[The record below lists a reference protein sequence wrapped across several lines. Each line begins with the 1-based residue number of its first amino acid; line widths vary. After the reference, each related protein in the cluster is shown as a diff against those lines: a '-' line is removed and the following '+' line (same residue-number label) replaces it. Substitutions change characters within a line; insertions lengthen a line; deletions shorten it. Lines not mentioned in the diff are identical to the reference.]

1 MMEKLNPTT
10 KSASEPAT
18 KPGPN
23 PGSSESV
30 WRENLQDER
39 DGITLYEGLA
49 ALESDPKRADT
60 LRAIAIAE
68 RKHAALW
75 ESKLSALGVAETYT
89 PSARVRALLWL
100 AGRIGPK
107 AILPL
112 VMQAEARDAD
122 KYQRQGA
129 DASALAADERLHR
142 ATLGALGKGV
152 GAGSRLD
159 IAGREGW
166 HRGGQAGNLRAAVFG
181 MNDGLVSNLS
191 LVLGVAAAG
200 SGHDTLVL
208 TGVAGLLAGAF
219 SMAVGEYVSVSS
231 QRDVLNRQVELERRE
246 LIDAPEEEAEELAH
260 LLQQKGL
267 SREQALAASA
277 EIMKNPEAALDTL
290 VREELGLNPDDLGS
304 PVGAAASSFG
314 TFAVGACVPLLP
326 FALLAGRAAVV
337 VSAVLGGAVLAV
349 VGGLL
354 GFLSGASPL
363 RSGLRMFGLAAL
375 AAGATTLIGTL
386 LGSGLAR

>member
-1 MMEKLNPTT
+1 MTAFPPSTTPVKNPP
-10 KSASEPAT
+10 PAT
-18 KPGPN
+18 E
-23 PGSSESV
+23 SSRPSASV
-30 WRENLQDER
+30 WRENLRDER

-49 ALESDPKRADT
+49 ALETDPKRAET
-60 LRAIAIAE
+60 LRSIAVAE
-68 RKHAALW
+68 RRHAALW
-75 ESKLSALGVAETYT
+75 AAKLSALGVEDAYR
-89 PSARVRALLWL
+89 PSARVRTLLWL
-100 AGRIGPK
+100 AARIGPR

-129 DASALAADERLHR
+129 DATALAHDGRRHR

-200 SGHDTLVL
+200 SGQETLVL

-219 SMAVGEYVSVSS
+219 SMAVGEYVSVST
-231 QRDVLNRQVELERRE
+231 QRDVLGRQVELERRE
-246 LIDAPEEEAEELAH
+246 LIDAPDEEAEELAH
-260 LLQQKGL
+260 LLEQKGL
-267 SREQALAASA
+267 SREQAQAASA

-290 VREELGLNPDDLGS
+290 VREELGLDPDDLGS
-304 PVGAAASSFG
+304 PVGAAVSSFAM
-314 TFAVGACVPLLP
+314 FAIGAAIPLVPFTLLT
-326 FALLAGRAAVV
+326 GR
-337 VSAVLGGAVLAV
+337 SAVIASAALGGVVLAA

-363 RSGLRMFGLAAL
+363 RSAVRMFGLAAL
-375 AAGATTLIGTL
+375 AAAATTSIGRLI
-386 LGSGLAR
+386 GSGLAR

>member
-1 MMEKLNPTT
+1 VKNPD
-10 KSASEPAT
+10 PAT
-18 KPGPN
+18 KSPRP
-23 PGSSESV
+23 SATV
-30 WRENLQDER
+30 WRENLRDER

-49 ALESDPKRADT
+49 ALETDAKRADT
-60 LRAIAIAE
+60 LRSIAIAE
-68 RKHAALW
+68 RRHAALW
-75 ESKLSALGVAETYT
+75 EAKLSALGVEDAYR
-89 PSARVRALLWL
+89 PSARVRTLLWL
-100 AGRIGPK
+100 AARIGPR

-129 DASALAADERLHR
+129 DATALASDERSHR

-166 HRGGQAGNLRAAVFG
+166 HRRGQAGNLRAAVFG
-181 MNDGLVSNLS
+181 MNDGLISNLS

-200 SGHDTLVL
+200 TGHETLVL

-219 SMAVGEYVSVSS
+219 SMAVGEYVSVST
-231 QRDVLNRQVELERRE
+231 QRDVQGRQVELERRE
-246 LIDAPEEEAEELAH
+246 LMDAPEEEAEELAH
-260 LLQQKGL
+260 LLEQKGL
-267 SREQALAASA
+267 SREQAQAASA

-290 VREELGLNPDDLGS
+290 VREELGLDPDDLGS
-304 PVGAAASSFG
+304 PVGAAVSSFAM
-314 TFAVGACVPLLP
+314 FAIGASIPLVP
-326 FALLAGRAAVV
+326 FALLAGR
-337 VSAVLGGAVLAV
+337 SAVIASAALGGVVLAA

-363 RSGLRMFGLAAL
+363 RSAARMFGLAAL
-375 AAGATTLIGTL
+375 AAAATTSIGRLIGA
-386 LGSGLAR
+386 GWSR